1 MPLES
6 ATAAMLAAAAEAGAP
21 ALSDLSPAQAREM
34 YRMMQPPA
42 DDIAVG
48 NVEDR
53 LIAGPAGDLPI
64 RIYHPEG
71 SGPFPVHLH
80 FHGGGWVIGDLD
92 THDADCRELCRAAGV
107 IVIAVDYRLAPEHP
121 YPAAVEDCL
130 AAAGWAAAEAQ
141 AIGGRSGPISV
152 GGDSAGGNLAAVV
165 SRLARDAGARD
176 AGPPQIN
183 FQLLLYPV
191 TDAAMDTTSYAEN
204 SDGYMLTR
212 QSMTWFWECYCKD
225 PDRRLEP
232 DASPLRAA
240 DLSGLPAACIMT
252 AEFDPLRDEGE
263 AYAKR
268 LQEAGVPVTCQRY
281 DGLIHGFFSQLRLV
295 PAARPALDA
304 AAQALR
310 DAHGL

>member
-1 MPLES
+1 MPLE
-6 ATAAMLAAAAEAGAP
+6 ATTAAMLAAAAEAGAP
-21 ALSDLSPAQAREM
+21 PLSDLSPVQAREM

-42 DDIAVG
+42 DDITVG
-48 NVEDR
+48 HIEDR
-53 LIAGPAGDLPI
+53 HIPGQAAEIPI
-64 RIYHPEG
+64 RIYRPEG

-80 FHGGGWVIGDLD
+80 YHGGGWVIGDLE
-92 THDADCRELCRAAGV
+92 THDADCRELCRAADV

-130 AAAGWAAAEAQ
+130 AAAQWAAANAE
-141 AIGGRSGPISV
+141 AIGGSSGPISV

-165 SRLARDAGARD
+165 TRIARDAGAPR
-176 AGPPQIN
+176 IN

-191 TDAAMDTTSYAEN
+191 TDAAMDTVSYVEN
-204 SDGYMLTR
+204 REGYMLTE
-212 QSMTWFWECYCKD
+212 QSMTWFWESYCQN
-225 PDRRLEP
+225 PERRLEP

-240 DLSGLPAACIMT
+240 DLSGLPAAHVMT

-268 LQEAGVPVTCQRY
+268 LQEAGVAVTCERY
-281 DGLIHGFFSQLRLV
+281 DGLIHGFFSQARLI

-304 AAQALR
+304 AAKALR
-310 DAHGL
+310 NAHGL